1 MSKQTLNAKVRTA
14 SGKTAAK
21 KLRQVGSIPAVMYN
35 EKGESTMLEVNEVE
49 FNKIWRTVTP
59 TTSINL
65 VVDGKEHLA
74 LIKDTEY
81 NIRTDK
87 VLHADFFV
95 PAADEKLVMNIKVH
109 YSGTPA
115 GVLKGGFKKE
125 RNNQIKI
132 KAAIADL
139 PETIVA
145 DISKINVSEAL
156 RVKDL
161 ELSKNVASPSAL
173 ASSLSST
180 QMSIPLAS
188 ACRMPTS
195 VCVPIRWR

>member
-161 ELSKNVASPSAL
+161 ELSKNVEILTDKELPLVTVSPA
-173 ASSLSST
+173 
-180 QMSIPLAS
+180 
-188 ACRMPTS
+188 R
-195 VCVPIRWR
+195 

>member
-161 ELSKNVASPSAL
+161 ELSKNVEVLTDKELPLVTVSPA
-173 ASSLSST
+173 
-180 QMSIPLAS
+180 
-188 ACRMPTS
+188 R
-195 VCVPIRWR
+195 

>member
-1 MSKQTLNAKVRTA
+1 MSKQTLNAKVRTV

-21 KLRQVGSIPAVMYN
+21 KLREVGSIPAVMYN
-35 EKGESTMLEVNEVE
+35 DKGEATMLEVNEVE

-59 TTSINL
+59 STSINL

-109 YSGTPA
+109 YSGTPV

-125 RNNQIKI
+125 RNNQIKV

-139 PETIVA
+139 PETIIA

-161 ELSKNVASPSAL
+161 ELPASVEVL
-173 ASSLSST
+173 TDKEL
-180 QMSIPLAS
+180 PLVTVSPA
-188 ACRMPTS
+188 R
-195 VCVPIRWR
+195 

>member
-1 MSKQTLNAKVRTA
+1 MSKQTLNAKVRTV

-59 TTSINL
+59 STSINL
-65 VVDGKEHLA
+65 VVDGKENLA

-125 RNNQIKI
+125 RNNQIKV

-139 PETIVA
+139 PETIIA

-161 ELSKNVASPSAL
+161 ELPASVEVL
-173 ASSLSST
+173 TDKEL
-180 QMSIPLAS
+180 PLVTVSPA
-188 ACRMPTS
+188 R
-195 VCVPIRWR
+195 

>member
-1 MSKQTLNAKVRTA
+1 MSKQTLNAKVRTV

-21 KLRQVGSIPAVMYN
+21 KLREVGSIPAVMYN
-35 EKGESTMLEVNEVE
+35 DKGEATMLEVNEVE

-59 TTSINL
+59 STSINL

-81 NIRTDK
+81 NIRTDR

-125 RNNQIKI
+125 RNNQIKV

-161 ELSKNVASPSAL
+161 DLGKGVEVLTDKELPLVTVSPA
-173 ASSLSST
+173 
-180 QMSIPLAS
+180 
-188 ACRMPTS
+188 R
-195 VCVPIRWR
+195 

>member
-1 MSKQTLNAKVRTA
+1 MSKMTINAKTRTVT
-14 SGKTAAK
+14 GKTAAK
-21 KLRQVGSIPAVMYN
+21 KLREAGSIPAVMYN
-35 EKGESTMLEVNEVE
+35 DKGEATMLEVNEVE
-49 FNKIWRTVTP
+49 FNKVWRTITP

-65 VVDGKEHLA
+65 VVDGKENLA
-74 LIKDTEY
+74 LIKDAEY

-95 PAADEKLVMNIKVH
+95 PAAEQKLVMTIKVH
-109 YSGTPA
+109 YKGTPA

-125 RNNQIKI
+125 RNNKIKI

-139 PETIVA
+139 PEEITA

-161 ELSKNVASPSAL
+161 SIGNNVEILTDANLPLVTVSPA
-173 ASSLSST
+173 
-180 QMSIPLAS
+180 
-188 ACRMPTS
+188 R
-195 VCVPIRWR
+195 

>member
-14 SGKTAAK
+14 SGKAAAK

-35 EKGESTMLEVNEVE
+35 DKGESTMLEVNEVE

-161 ELSKNVASPSAL
+161 ELSKNVEVLTDKELPLVTVSPA
-173 ASSLSST
+173 
-180 QMSIPLAS
+180 
-188 ACRMPTS
+188 R
-195 VCVPIRWR
+195 

>member
-1 MSKQTLNAKVRTA
+1 MSKQTLNAKVRTV

-139 PETIVA
+139 PETIIA

-161 ELSKNVASPSAL
+161 ELSKNVEILTDTELPLVTVSPA
-173 ASSLSST
+173 
-180 QMSIPLAS
+180 
-188 ACRMPTS
+188 R
-195 VCVPIRWR
+195 

>member
-35 EKGESTMLEVNEVE
+35 DKGESTMLEINEVE
-49 FNKIWRTVTP
+49 FNKIWRTITP
-59 TTSINL
+59 STSINL
-65 VVDGKEHLA
+65 VVDGKENLA

-95 PAADEKLVMNIKVH
+95 PAADEKLVMKIKVH
-109 YSGTPA
+109 YTGTPA

-125 RNNQIKI
+125 RNNEIKV
-132 KAAIADL
+132 KACIADL

-161 ELSKNVASPSAL
+161 VLDKNVEVLTDKELPLVTVSPA
-173 ASSLSST
+173 
-180 QMSIPLAS
+180 
-188 ACRMPTS
+188 R
-195 VCVPIRWR
+195 

>member
-14 SGKTAAK
+14 SGKAAAK

-139 PETIVA
+139 PETIIA

-161 ELSKNVASPSAL
+161 ELSKNVEILTDKELPLVTVSPA
-173 ASSLSST
+173 
-180 QMSIPLAS
+180 
-188 ACRMPTS
+188 R
-195 VCVPIRWR
+195 

>member
-1 MSKQTLNAKVRTA
+1 MSKQTLNAKVRTV

-21 KLRQVGSIPAVMYN
+21 KLREVGSIPAVMYN
-35 EKGESTMLEVNEVE
+35 DKGEATMLEVNEVE
-49 FNKIWRTVTP
+49 FNKIWRSVTP
-59 TTSINL
+59 STSINL
-65 VVDGKEHLA
+65 VVDGKENLA

-125 RNNQIKI
+125 RNNQIKV
-132 KAAIADL
+132 KATIADL
-139 PETIVA
+139 PETIIA

-161 ELSKNVASPSAL
+161 DLGKNVEVLTDKELPLVTVSPA
-173 ASSLSST
+173 
-180 QMSIPLAS
+180 
-188 ACRMPTS
+188 R
-195 VCVPIRWR
+195 

>member
-1 MSKQTLNAKVRTA
+1 MSKQTLNAKVRTV

-21 KLRQVGSIPAVMYN
+21 KLREVGSIPAVMYN
-35 EKGESTMLEVNEVE
+35 DKGESTMLEVNEVE

-125 RNNQIKI
+125 RNNQIKV

-139 PETIVA
+139 PETIIA

-161 ELSKNVASPSAL
+161 DLGKNVEVLTDKELPLVTVSPA
-173 ASSLSST
+173 
-180 QMSIPLAS
+180 
-188 ACRMPTS
+188 R
-195 VCVPIRWR
+195 

>member
-1 MSKQTLNAKVRTA
+1 MSKQTLNAKVRTV

-21 KLRQVGSIPAVMYN
+21 KLREVGSIPAVMYN
-35 EKGESTMLEVNEVE
+35 DKGEATMLEVNEVE
-49 FNKIWRTVTP
+49 FNKIWRSVTP
-59 TTSINL
+59 STSINL
-65 VVDGKEHLA
+65 VVDGKENLA

-125 RNNQIKI
+125 RNNQIKV

-139 PETIVA
+139 PETIIA

-161 ELSKNVASPSAL
+161 DLGKNVEVLTDKELPLVTVSPA
-173 ASSLSST
+173 
-180 QMSIPLAS
+180 
-188 ACRMPTS
+188 R
-195 VCVPIRWR
+195 

>member
-21 KLRQVGSIPAVMYN
+21 RLRQVGSIPAVMYN
-35 EKGESTMLEVNEVE
+35 EKGEATMLEVNEVE
-49 FNKIWRTVTP
+49 FNKIWRTITP

-95 PAADEKLVMNIKVH
+95 PAADEKLVMKIKVH
-109 YSGTPA
+109 FTGTPA

-125 RNNQIKI
+125 RNNEIKI

-145 DISKINVSEAL
+145 DISKINASEAL

-161 ELSKNVASPSAL
+161 EVGKDVQILTDMELPLVTVSPA
-173 ASSLSST
+173 
-180 QMSIPLAS
+180 
-188 ACRMPTS
+188 R
-195 VCVPIRWR
+195 

>member
-35 EKGESTMLEVNEVE
+35 EKGEATMLEVNEVE
-49 FNKIWRTVTP
+49 FNKIWRTITP

-65 VVDGKEHLA
+65 VVDGKEKLA

-109 YSGTPA
+109 FSGTPA

-132 KAAIADL
+132 KACIADL

-145 DISKINVSEAL
+145 DISKINASEAL

-161 ELSKNVASPSAL
+161 QLDKNVEILTDKELPLVTVSPA
-173 ASSLSST
+173 
-180 QMSIPLAS
+180 
-188 ACRMPTS
+188 R
-195 VCVPIRWR
+195 